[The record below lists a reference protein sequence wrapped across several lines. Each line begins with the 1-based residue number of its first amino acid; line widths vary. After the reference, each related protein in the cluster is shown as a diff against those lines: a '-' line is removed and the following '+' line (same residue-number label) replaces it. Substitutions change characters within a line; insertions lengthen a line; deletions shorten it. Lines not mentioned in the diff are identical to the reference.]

1 MGFLVKRAIWE
12 QPGNWWL
19 QTSSDWPC
27 THANETFS
35 LHERILSARLWGF
48 PQGTRPTLAKSLK
61 PWSPWRSILKW
72 VSHGKHN
79 LTLASNVCKAVLR
92 SFVLDPQQSPNCHKC
107 LLNFLLSWSANQ
119 QWLWEMPHTQILR
132 HSWGAQNKDFG
143 TDLQTELIRV

>member
-12 QPGNWWL
+12 QLGNWQL
-19 QTSSDWPC
+19 RTSSDWPC

-48 PQGTRPTLAKSLK
+48 PQGTMPTLANSLK

-79 LTLASNVCKAVLR
+79 LTLASNACKAVLR
-92 SFVLDPQQSPNCHKC
+92 SFVLDPQQTPQIATSVFWIPFYPDQQGNNGFDKCHILK
-107 LLNFLLSWSANQ
+107 SWDTVGG
-119 QWLWEMPHTQILR
+119 PRTRIL
-132 HSWGAQNKDFG
+132 A
-143 TDLQTELIRV
+143 LINRQL